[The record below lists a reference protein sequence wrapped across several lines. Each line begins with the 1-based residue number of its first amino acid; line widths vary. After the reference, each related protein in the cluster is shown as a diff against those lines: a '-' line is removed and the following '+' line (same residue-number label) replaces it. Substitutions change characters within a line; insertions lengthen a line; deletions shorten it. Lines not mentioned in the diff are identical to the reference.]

1 MKSRNRKLEI
11 DPVSHARRTSDAEL
25 VPNGPFLLTLPE
37 LAAHLRIDRAT
48 VYRLLQRNEL
58 PIPVLRLGRSPR
70 VRATDVEDYL
80 AELAAEEQQL
90 RPIRPQVV
98 NGR

>member
-1 MKSRNRKLEI
+1 MKSKNSKLEI
-11 DPVSHARRTSDAEL
+11 APVSHARRTSDAQL
-25 VPNGPFLLTLPE
+25 APNGPFLLTLPE

-48 VYRLLQRNEL
+48 VYRLLQRHEL

-70 VRATDVEDYL
+70 VRASDVENYL
-80 AELAAEEQQL
+80 AELAAEEQQP
-90 RPIRPQVV
+90 RPIRPQVA